1 MSKKKSSR
9 RPNLSAE
16 VLERAR
22 AEVRGEIS
30 KTIPTTENGAAAAV
44 KAKQSFAPSGLS
56 SRRVAKPEELK
67 AEYAYVL
74 RDLRNLG
81 IIAGSLFGL
90 IIVAALIISQI
101 GF

>member
-30 KTIPTTENGAAAAV
+30 KTVPTTENGTVPAV
-44 KAKQSFAPSGLS
+44 KAKQGFTQSGMS
-56 SRRVAKPEELK
+56 TRRVAKPEELK

-90 IIVAALIISQI
+90 IIVAAVIISQT